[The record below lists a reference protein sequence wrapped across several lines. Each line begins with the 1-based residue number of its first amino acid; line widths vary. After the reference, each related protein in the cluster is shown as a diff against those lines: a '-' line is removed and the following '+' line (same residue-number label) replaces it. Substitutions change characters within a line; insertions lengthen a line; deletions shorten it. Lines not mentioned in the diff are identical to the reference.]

1 MEHSIYDTTE
11 MTSQI
16 SDHEMAILLTA
27 GNHNFFKIKKEV
39 NMCDKL
45 TTPSGGEPGSFPGK
59 VFG

>member
-16 SDHEMAILLTA
+16 SDHEMPTLLTA

-39 NMCDKL
+39 NMFD
-45 TTPSGGEPGSFPGK
+45 
-59 VFG
+59 